1 MKYFGTQRFLVVYS
15 AVVTLAFSITVVFW
29 CQQQTASAQTDT
41 KILDEI
47 TVKKIRIVEP
57 NGTLRAVLSSSPG
70 FNAGQRAQQGTPI
83 RFAGLMFYNEEGQET
98 GGLTY
103 QGRATPDGQ
112 DADCTLSFDQ
122 YRQDQNVYLHHEEVK
137 DAKSLRIEDGLS
149 INQRPDWTMVKD
161 EYALY
166 NQIQKLPPAEADEL
180 RLKSAQAGKVSAGR
194 LFFGVV
200 RGTNEGKPYNNAGI
214 FIKNKWGRNAI
225 RIFVDDDNKPHFQ
238 VFDPLGKTV
247 VYELNIPVK

>member
-1 MKYFGTQRFLVVYS
+1 MVYS
-15 AVVTLAFSITVVFW
+15 AVVTLAFSITVVYW
-29 CQQQTASAQTDT
+29 CQQQTASAQTDN

-57 NGTLRAVLSSSPG
+57 DGTLRAVLSSSPG
-70 FNAGQRAQQGTPI
+70 FNAGQRAQQGGV
-83 RFAGLMFYNEEGQET
+83 RFAGLMFYNEEGRET

-103 QGRATPDGQ
+103 QGKATAEGQ

-122 YRQDQNVYLHHEEVK
+122 YRQDQNVHLHHEEVK

-149 INQRPDWTMVKD
+149 INQRPDWTTVKD
-161 EYALY
+161 EYGLY

-225 RIFVDDDNKPHFQ
+225 KIFVDDDNKPHFQ
-238 VFDPLGKTV
+238 VFDPLGKSV
-247 VYELNIPVK
+247 IYELNIPTK